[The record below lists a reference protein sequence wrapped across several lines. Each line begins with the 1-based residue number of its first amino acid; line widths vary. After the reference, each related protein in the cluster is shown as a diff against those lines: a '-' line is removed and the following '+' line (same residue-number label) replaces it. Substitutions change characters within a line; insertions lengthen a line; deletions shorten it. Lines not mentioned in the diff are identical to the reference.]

1 MTSGAV
7 KHNSTPKVA
16 AFSAPHPR
24 LLGLSVLGRSSSNS
38 SRRKM
43 ATGVN
48 HQQGP
53 LEGPSHNYPSPGE
66 AHSSHGAYYD
76 HPAQRTFED
85 EEDMHMANTLS
96 QGMQHN
102 IGAQLVN
109 AAGLSNGHG
118 HDQEMRI
125 SPPGVG
131 APGMAPPPQ
140 TPTQAAHV
148 GPPAQ
153 QSGAEGI
160 QDQGAADSTRRK
172 RSKVSRACDEC
183 RRKKVAKPIRRF
195 VLTGFLTQFSP
206 RFDAMPPLK
215 MVASRPALTATAS
228 ANRAPLAEC
237 P

>member
-1 MTSGAV
+1 MTSRAV
-7 KHNSTPKVA
+7 LDAPPEVA
-16 AFSAPHPR
+16 ASSAPHPR
-24 LLGLSVLGRSSSNS
+24 TLGLSVPRRSSSNS

-76 HPAQRTFED
+76 HPAQRPFED
-85 EEDMHMANTLS
+85 DEDMHMANTLS

-109 AAGLSNGHG
+109 AAGMSNGHG
-118 HDQEMRI
+118 HGQEMAI

-140 TPTQAAHV
+140 TPTQAVHV

-153 QSGAEGI
+153 QSGAENT
-160 QDQGAADSTRRK
+160 QDQGATDSTRRK

-183 RRKKVAKPIRRF
+183 RRKKVAKRSAAF
-195 VLTGFLTQFSP
+195 VPYRLPDTILP
-206 RFDAMPPLK
+206 RFDAMQQLK
-215 MVASRPALTATAS
+215 MEA
-228 ANRAPLAEC
+228 
-237 P
+237 

>member
-1 MTSGAV
+1 
-7 KHNSTPKVA
+7 
-16 AFSAPHPR
+16 
-24 LLGLSVLGRSSSNS
+24 
-38 SRRKM
+38 M

-76 HPAQRTFED
+76 HPAQRPFED
-85 EEDMHMANTLS
+85 DEDMHMANTLS

-102 IGAQLVN
+102 MGAQLVN
-109 AAGLSNGHG
+109 AAGMSNGHG
-118 HDQEMRI
+118 HDQEMAI

-148 GPPAQ
+148 GPPVQQ
-153 QSGAEGI
+153 QSGAENI
-160 QDQGAADSTRRK
+160 QDQGTTDSTRRK

-183 RRKKVAKPIRRF
+183 RRKKVANKSAA
-195 VLTGFLTQFSP
+195 FLFL
-206 RFDAMPPLK
+206 R
-215 MVASRPALTATAS
+215 AS
-228 ANRAPLAEC
+228 
-237 P
+237 